1 MSTPTVPVPE
11 APFTIGTP
19 EFAAD
24 PQAHYAWL
32 REHAPLARTQL
43 VYGPVSQPI
52 WVFSRYRDCRAML
65 TDPRL
70 PRSPAGGSAMTAGL
84 PEHLRLLSTESLIM
98 KDEPE
103 HKRLRTL
110 VSKPFTPRMT
120 AKLGQ
125 RVHELAVD
133 RLDAL
138 AGRDVV
144 DLRHEFALPIPYTV
158 IAEMVGVAEP
168 DRERFQTGVTAL
180 LSDRS
185 AEEWDAQI
193 RDLVAF
199 TRDLVTRKHDDPG
212 EDILTGLIEAEQDG
226 DRLSTDEVVAM
237 VFTLVVAGYETT
249 YNLITNAV
257 VTLLDHPE
265 QLRRL
270 QQAPDD
276 ITLWRSAIEEIVR
289 YAGPVGGTKPATAVA
304 DIDWDG
310 QIIPAGSAVLP
321 LLGAANRDPD
331 AFDNPDQFDIT
342 RSPNHHLGFGYGPHF
357 CLGANLAR
365 LEARI
370 AVQALVTGRPDVS
383 LAIPRDELV
392 LEAMPLWTRY
402 EQLPVH
408 LEP

>member
-1 MSTPTVPVPE
+1 MSTPTTPVPE

-24 PQAHYAWL
+24 PRAHYAWL
-32 REHAPLARTQL
+32 RENAPLARTRL
-43 VYGPVSQPI
+43 EYGPVSEPI

-70 PRSPAGGSAMTAGL
+70 PRSPAGGSAIMTGL

-98 KDEPE
+98 KDGPE
-103 HKRLRTL
+103 HQRLRTL
-110 VSKPFTPRMT
+110 VSKPFTPKMT

-125 RVHELAVD
+125 QVRELAID

-138 AGRDVV
+138 AGHDVV
-144 DLRHEFALPIPYTV
+144 DLRREFALPIPYTV
-158 IAEMVGVAEP
+158 IADMVGVGAA
-168 DRERFQTGVTAL
+168 DRSRFQSGVTAL

-185 AEEWDAQI
+185 SENWDTRV

-199 TRDLVTRKHDDPG
+199 VRDLVVRKRTDPG
-212 EDILTGLIEAEQDG
+212 DDILTGMIHAEEDG
-226 DRLSTDEVVAM
+226 DRLSEDEIVAM

-249 YNLITNAV
+249 YNLITNSV

-265 QLRRL
+265 QRSRL

-276 ITLWRSAIEEIVR
+276 DTLWRSAIEEIVR
-289 YAGPVGGTKPATAVA
+289 YAGPIGGTKPATAA
-304 DIDWDG
+304 EDIDWDG
-310 QIIPAGSAVLP
+310 MTIPGGASVLP
-321 LLGAANRDPD
+321 LVGSANRDPD
-331 AFDNPDQFDIT
+331 AFDSPDRFDIG

-370 AVQALVTGRPDVS
+370 AVQTLLTRHPEMT
-383 LAIPRDELV
+383 LAVPRDELT

-402 EQLPVH
+402 DKLPVH
-408 LEP
+408 LG

>member
-1 MSTPTVPVPE
+1 MSTPTTPVPE
-11 APFTIGTP
+11 APFTIGAP

-24 PQAHYAWL
+24 PLSHYAWL
-32 REHAPLARTQL
+32 RENAPVARTRL
-43 VYGPVSQPI
+43 EYGPVSQPI
-52 WVFSRYRDCRAML
+52 WVLSRYRDCRAML

-110 VSKPFTPRMT
+110 VSKPFTPKMT
-120 AKLGQ
+120 SKLGE
-125 RVHELAVD
+125 RVRELAVE

-138 AGRDVV
+138 ADHDAV
-144 DLRHEFALPIPYTV
+144 DLRQDFALPIPYTV
-158 IAEMVGVAEP
+158 IADMVGVGET
-168 DRERFQTGVTAL
+168 DRSRFRSGVTAL
-180 LSDRS
+180 LSDRG
-185 AEEWDAQI
+185 AEDWDTQV

-199 TRDLVTRKHDDPG
+199 TRDLVARKHADPG
-212 EDILTGLIEAEQDG
+212 DDILTGLIHAEQDG
-226 DRLSTDEVVAM
+226 DRLSEDEIVSM

-265 QLRRL
+265 QRDRL

-276 ITLWRSAIEEIVR
+276 DALWRSAIEEIVR
-289 YAGPVGGTKPATAVA
+289 YAGPVGGTKPATAA
-304 DIDWDG
+304 EDIDWDG
-310 QIIPAGSAVLP
+310 RTIPAGASVLP
-321 LLGAANRDPD
+321 LLGSANRDPD
-331 AFDNPDQFDIT
+331 AFDAPDRFDIT
-342 RSPNHHLGFGYGPHF
+342 RSPNHHLGFGHGPHF

-370 AVQALVTGRPDVS
+370 AVQVLLTRHPQLS
-383 LAIPRDELV
+383 LAVPRDELT
-392 LEAMPLWTRY
+392 LETMPLWTRY
-402 EQLPVH
+402 DELPVH
-408 LEP
+408 LG